1 MRQPLVTS
9 TSTARALSQCVM
21 RIHSGWMGR
30 ASGAVLA
37 MAVLFMGRIV
47 GRTPWPIH
55 HAKFN

>member
-1 MRQPLVTS
+1 
-9 TSTARALSQCVM
+9 M